1 MTKISHL
8 LDLSNPF
15 MDTDKELIRHQEN
28 KDNWNKVVLY
38 YFKKADLL
46 AMRYW
51 PGDLDVVEDDQ
62 ISTKVYKKLLPFRI
76 EDKPIGHGMNISYY
90 TINSSVKD
98 IILSNNSTDLM
109 TDIFD
114 FDLLSNTEVLLHSG
128 DNGSNLLFNADQNS
142 LDELLKITTKNSIIP
157 YKITGISGM
166 QELE

>member
-1 MTKISHL
+1 
-8 LDLSNPF
+8 
-15 MDTDKELIRHQEN
+15 
-28 KDNWNKVVLY
+28 
-38 YFKKADLL
+38 
-46 AMRYW
+46 
-51 PGDLDVVEDDQ
+51 
-62 ISTKVYKKLLPFRI
+62 
-76 EDKPIGHGMNISYY
+76 MNISYY

-128 DNGSNLLFNADQNS
+128 DNGSNLLLNADQNS

-166 QELE
+166 QKLD